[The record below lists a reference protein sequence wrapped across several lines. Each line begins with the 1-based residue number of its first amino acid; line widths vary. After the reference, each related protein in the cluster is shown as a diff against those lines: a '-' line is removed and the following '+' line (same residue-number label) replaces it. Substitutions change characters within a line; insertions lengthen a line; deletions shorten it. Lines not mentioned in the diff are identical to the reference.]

1 MGRQRQICFL
11 KLEKDDFFLKSRCPR
26 YTELKFYE
34 FLTYLESTSAEQ
46 LVLQGH
52 YRTYPDCSQLS
63 WLHITRS
70 RPWWDGPLHRHGSQ
84 RNLTSAQSHFQLT
97 RIQKQPHT
105 KITLGKDDER
115 LPPAL
120 NTTEQISP
128 NINIMKL

>member
-63 WLHITRS
+63 WWAAKQQPGH
-70 RPWWDGPLHRHGSQ
+70 SQ
-84 RNLTSAQSHFQLT
+84 LSGA
-97 RIQKQPHT
+97 
-105 KITLGKDDER
+105 G
-115 LPPAL
+115 
-120 NTTEQISP
+120 EQA
-128 NINIMKL
+128 